1 MGVRWRSFSL
11 REIPVEQGNTAFAKS
26 AVRLTYNWRDIER
39 RAGRMG
45 IPFAGRRPY
54 PVDPDLLTLR
64 VGVVAAA
71 EDEGRARV
79 WDPRTSPSQRCA
91 LGPSPSPLPIPGER
105 RGNLERGPI
114 RGKHPPKRVL
124 V

>member
-1 MGVRWRSFSL
+1 MRWRSFSL

-54 PVDPDLLTLR
+54 PVDPDLLALS
-64 VGVVAAA
+64 VGVVAAE
-71 EDEGRARV
+71 EDEG
-79 WDPRTSPSQRCA
+79 
-91 LGPSPSPLPIPGER
+91 
-105 RGNLERGPI
+105 
-114 RGKHPPKRVL
+114 
-124 V
+124 